1 MGSIYK
7 KIPITDQIG
16 MTKMVSE
23 KIMEIDRGC
32 IFGEDTFFHNRPNNF
47 TILASGPILCYE
59 VKFEDIKYNF
69 KKLIPHLS
77 EFFKKKRQFFEDRI
91 NFLIRSR

>member
-7 KIPITDQIG
+7 KLPITNQIG
-16 MTKMVSE
+16 TTKMVSE
-23 KIMEIDRGC
+23 KIMDIDRGC

-47 TILASGPILCYE
+47 TVVSNSPILCYE
-59 VKFEDIKYNF
+59 IKIENIKSNF
-69 KKLIPHLS
+69 KKLIPHLG
-77 EFFKKKRQFFEDRI
+77 EFFNKKRQFFEDRI